1 MNYLEEKIMKEGRV
15 LPGNVLKV
23 DGFLNHRIDI
33 DLMRQIACDFRRR
46 FEGCRITK
54 LLTIESS
61 GIAIASILASLLD
74 VSVVFAKK
82 GETMNSTDDKYISQA
97 YSFTH
102 KKMNDVFVS
111 KPYLSADDKVLI
123 VDDFLAD
130 GEAAHALIDISK
142 QASSEI
148 VGIGIVI
155 EKGKQGGGD
164 ALRNEGYK
172 VESIAVI
179 DSMDSSTNTVTFRE
193 SSLSKPDA
201 NVSLCDH
208 DYMQMAIEE
217 AREGITKGHGG
228 PFGTVIVKDG
238 KVVACGHNMVL
249 KNNDPTAHGEI
260 TAIRKAGE
268 ALGTFD
274 LSGCTLYTTGEPCHM
289 CLCAIMWANI
299 DKVYYGC
306 TIADNGRIGF
316 RDDKFNDIFGGRDRL
331 GSFLTEIDRDKCL
344 LLFNEYNNM
353 QHQGY

>member
-1 MNYLEEKIMKEGRV
+1 MKYLEEKIMKEGRV
-15 LPGNVLKV
+15 ISGNVLKV

-102 KKMNDVFVS
+102 KKLN
-111 KPYLSADDKVLI
+111 
-123 VDDFLAD
+123 
-130 GEAAHALIDISK
+130 
-142 QASSEI
+142 
-148 VGIGIVI
+148 
-155 EKGKQGGGD
+155 
-164 ALRNEGYK
+164 
-172 VESIAVI
+172 
-179 DSMDSSTNTVTFRE
+179 
-193 SSLSKPDA
+193 DA

-344 LLFNEYNNM
+344 LLFDEYNNM